1 MMNAGDECKF
11 SFWYSEVSAYYV
23 YNLVYLC
30 RSLLEQQ
37 IKLVLN
43 AIFFY
48 IFAHNFLTISAM
60 L

>member
-11 SFWYSEVSAYYV
+11 SFWSIEVSAYV

-37 IKLVLN
+37 IKLAL
-43 AIFFY
+43 IL
-48 IFAHNFLTISAM
+48 FLHFCS
-60 L
+60 